1 MKHLEICRRYFET
14 LGRPMIERNFP
25 RLAGRYAA
33 GLVGE
38 GSGCFGLDDE
48 ISRDHDF
55 GPGFCIWLADDDYD
69 AYADDLSAAYRKLPG
84 DFMGLT
90 RENIVAGERLGV
102 MRISDFYASFTGC
115 AGVPQTD
122 MDWFLISESNLAAVT
137 NGQVFFDSLGEFSRI
152 RKGLLG
158 FYPRDV
164 LLKKL
169 TARCAV
175 VSQSGQYNFQRCLD
189 RNDLTAATL
198 ALSRFI
204 ENSISMAHLLVR
216 RPTPFYKWS
225 FRSLCGFDPQTA
237 GLIEKVALKNTAAP
251 EECINAIEAVC
262 SRLAH
267 MLCSKDL
274 AHFSGNFLQ
283 DYIPQLMNAIENPQL
298 SAMHPMADCL

>member
-14 LGRPMIERNFP
+14 LGRPMIERSFP

-33 GLVGE
+33 GMVGE
-38 GSGCFGLDDE
+38 GSGCFGFDDE

-55 GPGFCIWLADDDYD
+55 GPGFCIWLTDDDYD
-69 AYADDLSAAYRKLPG
+69 AYAADLSATYRKLPG

-90 RENIVAGERLGV
+90 RENIVAEERLGV
-102 MRISDFYASFTGC
+102 MKISDFYTSFTGC
-115 AGVPQTD
+115 ADIPGTS
-122 MDWFLISESNLAAVT
+122 MDWFLISEANLAAVT
-137 NGQVFFDSLGEFSRI
+137 NGQVFFDGLGEFSRI

-189 RNDLTAATL
+189 RNDLTAAAL
-198 ALSRFI
+198 ALLRFV

-216 RPTPFYKWS
+216 KPTPFYKWS

-237 GLIEKVALKNTAAP
+237 GLIETVVRKNTTRP

-283 DYIPQLMNAIENPQL
+283 DYIPQLMSSIEDPQL
-298 SAMHPMADCL
+298 SSMHPMADCL

>member
-14 LGRPMIERNFP
+14 FGRPMIESTFP
-25 RLAGRYAA
+25 MLAGRYAA

-38 GSGCFGLDDE
+38 GSGCFGFDDE

-55 GPGFCIWLADDDYD
+55 GPGFCIWLTDDDYD
-69 AYADDLSAAYRKLPG
+69 AYADGLSAAYRKLPG

-90 RENIVAGERLGV
+90 RENIVAEERLGV

-137 NGQVFFDSLGEFSRI
+137 NGQVFFDGLGEFNRI
-152 RKGLLG
+152 RDGLLK

-169 TARCAV
+169 AARCAV
-175 VSQSGQYNFQRCLD
+175 VSQSGQYNFQRCIG
-189 RNDLTAATL
+189 RNDLTAAVL
-198 ALSRFI
+198 ALSRFV
-204 ENSISMAHLLVR
+204 ESSISMAHLLAR
-216 RPTPFYKWS
+216 KPTPFYKWS
-225 FRSLCGFDPQTA
+225 FRSLCGFDSQTA
-237 GLIEKVALKNTAAP
+237 DLIERVALKNTAAP
-251 EECINAIEAVC
+251 EECAESIEAVC
-262 SRLAH
+262 DRLARI
-267 MLCSKDL
+267 LCTEISVRPC
-274 AHFSGNFLQ
+274 GNFLQ